1 MEVRGHPM
9 LRRPPPMTM
18 APRPQNARKYCEFH
32 EQSGHT
38 TTECRELK
46 KALHELADKGQIDR
60 FLRKGPRLLRKEPN
74 PESSQPR
81 DEECSTEIVA
91 TIAGGNMPDMT
102 RSAWK
107 AQLRSAQQVLTM
119 EQKSSLTAPTMVF
132 GGKDAPRLA
141 TPHNDPL
148 VVEMKIANTVVR
160 RILVDTGSSV
170 DIITKDCLQKLSHP
184 GRAVNPIT
192 TPVLGFG
199 GQEVTPAGTVRLPV
213 RFGDKTRFRSLEVDF
228 LVVDVPTAYNVI
240 LGRPTLHK
248 AKAVVAPYLL
258 QLQFETD
265 DETVGEL
272 LGD

>member
-1 MEVRGHPM
+1 M
-9 LRRPPPMTM
+9 M

-60 FLRKGPRLLRKEPN
+60 FLRRGPRLLRKEPK
-74 PESSQPR
+74 PESPPPR

-91 TIAGGNMPDMT
+91 TITGGNLPGMT

-119 EQKSSLTAPTMVF
+119 EQKPSFTAPTMVF

-141 TPHNDPL
+141 TSHNDPL
-148 VVEMKIANTVVR
+148 VVEMKIANAVVR

-170 DIITKDCLQKLSHP
+170 DIITKDYLQKLSHP

-199 GQEVTPAGTVRLPV
+199 GQEVTPTGTIRLPV
-213 RFGDKTRFRSLEVDF
+213 RFGNRTRF
-228 LVVDVPTAYNVI
+228 
-240 LGRPTLHK
+240 
-248 AKAVVAPYLL
+248 
-258 QLQFETD
+258 
-265 DETVGEL
+265 
-272 LGD
+272 

>member
-1 MEVRGHPM
+1 M
-9 LRRPPPMTM
+9 
-18 APRPQNARKYCEFH
+18 
-32 EQSGHT
+32 
-38 TTECRELK
+38 
-46 KALHELADKGQIDR
+46 
-60 FLRKGPRLLRKEPN
+60 
-74 PESSQPR
+74 
-81 DEECSTEIVA
+81 
-91 TIAGGNMPDMT
+91 
-102 RSAWK
+102 
-107 AQLRSAQQVLTM
+107 
-119 EQKSSLTAPTMVF
+119 APTMVF
-132 GGKDAPRLA
+132 GGEDAPRLA

-148 VVEMKIANTVVR
+148 VVEMKIANALVR

-184 GRAVNPIT
+184 GRAVDPIT

-265 DETVGEL
+265 DGTVGEL
-272 LGD
+272 RGGSTDGPRVLPS